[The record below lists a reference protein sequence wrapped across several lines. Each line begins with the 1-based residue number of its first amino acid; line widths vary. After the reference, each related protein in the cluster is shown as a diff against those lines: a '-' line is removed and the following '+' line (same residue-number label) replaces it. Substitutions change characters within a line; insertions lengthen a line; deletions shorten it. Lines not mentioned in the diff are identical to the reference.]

1 MIGTRVS
8 PRGAQWGGS
17 AGKRGWRAGEGC
29 SQRQSS
35 KTFMNTYCV
44 LKDQKHIHEQTVSP
58 GSCLILKLIHRKQI
72 KHCAL
77 NFLNVSSLLHGFK
90 NKKLNMTNFF

>member
-1 MIGTRVS
+1 MD
-8 PRGAQWGGS
+8 QLE
-17 AGKRGWRAGEGC
+17 RGWRAGEGC

-44 LKDQKHIHEQTVSP
+44 LKNQRHIHKQAVSP